1 VRRTTQ
7 QHKENKT
14 TCRVEPSNVR
24 KRVEQHKEENKT
36 TQKGDHNNTRK
47 KPK

>member
-1 VRRTTQ
+1 M
-7 QHKENKT
+7 
-14 TCRVEPSNVR
+14 R

-36 TQKGDHNNTRK
+36 TRKGDHNNTRK